1 MKRLPDTELEVMKA
15 LWDSGPDT
23 PRAALERALAPH
35 GWAANTIN
43 TYLTRLCDKGYLSA
57 RREGRSNY
65 YTPLVSQEKYREF
78 DSRSVLQRLYGG
90 SLGSFVAAL
99 TAEKPLAQ
107 SEIDELRRYLDKMSG
122 KAGE

>member
-43 TYLTRLCDKGYLSA
+43 TYLSRLTEKGFLSVE
-57 RREGRSNY
+57 REGRSNA
-65 YTPLVSQEKYREF
+65 YTPLISRREYLAAE
-78 DSRSVLQRLYGG
+78 SRDLLDKLYGG
-90 SLGSFVAAL
+90 SLRSFAVSL
-99 TAEKPLAQ
+99 CDGGVSRE
-107 SEIDELRRYLDKMSG
+107 EIDELRRMLEE
-122 KAGE
+122 GELE